1 MYIYCRCSLLF
12 YKTQHIPCFSNLK
25 HGGADIMFCIGLR
38 QEKKR
43 KRHERVKM
51 ENTKKA
57 VQNIYT

>member
-1 MYIYCRCSLLF
+1 MLF

-43 KRHERVKM
+43 KTHERVKM